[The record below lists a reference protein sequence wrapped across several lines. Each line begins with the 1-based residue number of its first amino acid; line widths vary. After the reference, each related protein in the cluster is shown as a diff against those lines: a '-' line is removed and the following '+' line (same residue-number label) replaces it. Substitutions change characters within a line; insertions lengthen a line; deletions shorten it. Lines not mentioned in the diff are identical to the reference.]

1 MGGLMS
7 IVLKSLAA
15 VAVGVAIL
23 LGLVF
28 AGALPLNFIS

>member
-1 MGGLMS
+1 MT
-7 IVLKSLAA
+7 IVLKTLA
-15 VAVGVAIL
+15 VIGVGTAIL